1 MASDRDNIVA
11 DAVVLD
17 DLRGVDSHRINRLPS
32 YIARIKAGVLATNP
46 VLASLDVNNT
56 FGFVVG
62 SLVINERIEIAS
74 TGFYSRLE
82 FKHCRPPEIRRAARS
97 GESIPEGY
105 DLDKDGRPTTDAQA
119 ALGGVVLR
127 NVGAKGSGLA
137 IMMDILGEISTGA
150 AFGGAVVDM
159 NKDMNTPLDLG
170 HWILVC

>member
-1 MASDRDNIVA
+1 MPDVIRISPPRSHAFVKSIRLSHRMASDRDNIVA

-74 TGFYSRLE
+74 TYGLAVVGV
-82 FKHCRPPEIRRAARS
+82 RPSNHYRIVSTYIHHASTSIRRFCLH
-97 GESIPEGY
+97 E
-105 DLDKDGRPTTDAQA
+105 
-119 ALGGVVLR
+119 
-127 NVGAKGSGLA
+127 
-137 IMMDILGEISTGA
+137 
-150 AFGGAVVDM
+150 
-159 NKDMNTPLDLG
+159 
-170 HWILVC
+170 C